1 MFLSQRRVPPGRPLY
16 LRRQFQQG
24 SIAMTAPVSQAGG
37 SHKFAKT
44 VPAGHHQATP
54 GVWRIRFFMPARYTE
69 ASLPPPR

>member
-1 MFLSQRRVPPGRPLY
+1 
-16 LRRQFQQG
+16 
-24 SIAMTAPVSQAGG
+24 MTAPVSQAGG